1 VKAEEIGGERE
12 GDFTDN
18 SNVTNKSPSP
28 FLNLSS
34 TRKYEF
40 PAPHKSYQF
49 DELLGVASGSVGIR
63 I

>member
-1 VKAEEIGGERE
+1 MIGGETE

-28 FLNLSS
+28 FLNMSS

-40 PAPHKSYQF
+40 PHKNYQF
-49 DELLGVASGSVGIR
+49 DELLGLASGSVGIR